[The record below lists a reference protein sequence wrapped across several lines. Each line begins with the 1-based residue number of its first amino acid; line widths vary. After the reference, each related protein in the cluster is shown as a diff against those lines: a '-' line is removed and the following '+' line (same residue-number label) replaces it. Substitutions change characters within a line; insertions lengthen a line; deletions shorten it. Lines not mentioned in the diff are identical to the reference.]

1 MNALEMLKNDHRKVD
16 QLFEQMNNAEEFSEK
31 TELFQKIK
39 DELQLH
45 ASLEESSFY
54 PLFSEKPG
62 FEDLVED
69 SIDDHQEVKS
79 LLEEISAIE
88 DEDEFDERIDEL
100 MESVQYHVEQEENE
114 FFPRVEAILSKEELD
129 QMGSEMD
136 EMRRSPSL
144 AA

>member
-1 MNALEMLKNDHRKVD
+1 MNALEMLKDDHRKVD
-16 QLFEQMNNAEEFSEK
+16 QLFEQMNNLEDYSEK

-45 ASLEESSFY
+45 ASLEESHFY
-54 PLFSEKPG
+54 PLFAEKPG

-69 SIDDHQEVKS
+69 SLDDHQEVKS
-79 LLEEISAIE
+79 LLEEISAID

-114 FFPRVEAILSKEELD
+114 FFPRVEAIMSKEELD
-129 QMGSEMD
+129 QMGSEID
-136 EMRRSPSL
+136 ELRRSPSL